1 MLQRLVA
8 SNNRFVQL
16 LATRSKKKTPSGKR
30 EVFSQSARTSKE
42 YIEKMKEEVSKK
54 RLVKDKKVFEELTPR
69 FVAAMLFGCVVPQSL
84 LLYKMIWADA
94 CSDTFFQAF
103 EVSMTWIATLSALE
117 GAAGCALGY
126 IDFKIKHGNPPDLI
140 LAMRK
145 KRLAFA
151 KFSFIM
157 AVGSLLLIDKPSPN
171 AVVPLIIG

>member
-1 MLQRLVA
+1 
-8 SNNRFVQL
+8 
-16 LATRSKKKTPSGKR
+16 
-30 EVFSQSARTSKE
+30 
-42 YIEKMKEEVSKK
+42 
-54 RLVKDKKVFEELTPR
+54 
-69 FVAAMLFGCVVPQSL
+69 MLFGCAIPQTM
-84 LLYKMIWADA
+84 LLYKMIWSDA

-103 EVSMTWIATLSALE
+103 EISMTWIAALSALE

-126 IDFKIKHGNPPDLI
+126 IDFKVKHGNPPDMD

-157 AVGSLLLIDKPSPN
+157 AIGSLLLIDKPSPN